1 MESMVV
7 GRLLILSLCISL
19 LGACASQ
26 KETYISSSVGSS
38 ANNSY
43 SPNTSYI
50 NLVSN
55 FFSWKMHK
63 LPKEDQLKQEQAVF
77 FALDNSNEGDV
88 VEWYGNKDL
97 NSHGKVMIAMTYPQ
111 GGGYCRVVLSQIN
124 YKDKTRDFK
133 ETACRNGPDNRWRFI
148 R

>member
-1 MESMVV
+1 MEVMVV

-19 LGACASQ
+19 LGACASN

-43 SPNTSYI
+43 YPNKSYI
-50 NLVSN
+50 NMVSN
-55 FFSWKMHK
+55 FISWKMHK
-63 LPKEDQLKQEQAVF
+63 LPTEDQLKQEQAVF
-77 FALDNSNEGDV
+77 FALNNSTEGDV
-88 VEWYGNKDL
+88 VEWFGNEN
-97 NSHGKVMIAMTYPQ
+97 NSHGKVAIAMTYPQ
-111 GGGYCRVVLSQIN
+111 GGGYCRVILSQIN

>member
-1 MESMVV
+1 MEVMVA

-19 LGACASQ
+19 LGACASN
-26 KETYISSSVGSS
+26 KETYVSNSVGSS

-43 SPNTSYI
+43 SPNKSYI
-50 NLVSN
+50 NMVTN
-55 FFSWKMHK
+55 FVSWKMHK
-63 LPKEDQLKQEQAVF
+63 LPHEDQIKQEQAVF
-77 FALDNSNEGDV
+77 FALNNSTEGDV
-88 VEWYGNKDL
+88 VEWFGKAN

-111 GGGYCRVVLSQIN
+111 GGGYCRVILSQIN
-124 YKDKTRDFK
+124 YKSKTRDFK

>member
-1 MESMVV
+1 MVSMVV

-19 LGACASQ
+19 LGACASN

-43 SPNTSYI
+43 SPNKSYI
-50 NLVSN
+50 NMVSN

-63 LPKEDQLKQEQAVF
+63 LPAEDQLKQEQAVF
-77 FALDNSNEGDV
+77 FALNNSTEGEV
-88 VEWYGNKDL
+88 VEWFGASD

-111 GGGYCRVVLSQIN
+111 GGGYCRVVMSQIN
-124 YKDKTRDFK
+124 YKDKSRDFK
-133 ETACRNGPDNRWRFI
+133 ETACRNGDTRWQFVR
-148 R
+148 

>member
-1 MESMVV
+1 MEVMVV
-7 GRLLILSLCISL
+7 GRLLILSLCISF

-26 KETYISSSVGSS
+26 KSTYISNSVGSS

-43 SPNTSYI
+43 SPNKSYVNI
-50 NLVSN
+50 VSN

-63 LPKEDQLKQEQAVF
+63 LPHEDQIKQEQAIF
-77 FALDNSNEGDV
+77 FALDNSEEGEV
-88 VEWYGNKDL
+88 IEWFGNND
-97 NSHGKVMIAMTYPQ
+97 NHSHGKVMVAMTYPQ
-111 GGGYCRVVLSQIN
+111 GSGYCRVVLSQIN

>member
-1 MESMVV
+1 MVSMVV

-19 LGACASQ
+19 LGACASN

-43 SPNTSYI
+43 SPNKSYI
-50 NLVSN
+50 NMVSN

-63 LPKEDQLKQEQAVF
+63 LPTEDQLKQEQAVF
-77 FALDNSNEGDV
+77 FALNNSTEGEV
-88 VEWYGNKDL
+88 VEWFGASD

-111 GGGYCRVVLSQIN
+111 GGGYCRVVMSQIN
-124 YKDKTRDFK
+124 YKDKSRDFK
-133 ETACRNGPDNRWRFI
+133 ETACRNGDTRWQFVR
-148 R
+148 

>member
-1 MESMVV
+1 MESMVA

-19 LGACASQ
+19 LGGCASN
-26 KETYISSSVGSS
+26 KETYVSSSVGSS

-63 LPKEDQLKQEQAVF
+63 LPTDDQVKQEQAVF
-77 FALDNSNEGDV
+77 FALNNSTEGDV
-88 VEWYGNKDL
+88 VEWFGDAE

-111 GGGYCRVVLSQIN
+111 GGGYCRVVMSQIN
-124 YKDKTRDFK
+124 FKNKSRDFK
-133 ETACRNGPDNRWRFI
+133 ETACRNGPDARWRFI